1 LQVSDQTTGRG
12 SAAAAPNERT
22 LASMA
27 DGSPS
32 KTRANVSALAEGAE
46 HRAARAALFSTE
58 LLRRID
64 AIARA
69 IDAGRTAAVASE
81 ANALATGAAAFG
93 LAGLVE
99 DALRAER
106 AARSGNLDEV
116 ASAFCVLQC
125 GVHAAL
131 AQLRGRA

>member
-1 LQVSDQTTGRG
+1 
-12 SAAAAPNERT
+12 
-22 LASMA
+22 MA
-27 DGSPS
+27 DGSML
-32 KTRANVSALAEGAE
+32 TARGVETASADGAE

-58 LLRRID
+58 LLRRVD
-64 AIARA
+64 AIAKA
-69 IDAGRTAAVASE
+69 IDAGRPTAVASE

-106 AARSGNLDEV
+106 AARAGALDEM

-125 GVHAAL
+125 GVHTAL
-131 AQLRGRA
+131 AELRGRG

>member
-1 LQVSDQTTGRG
+1 
-12 SAAAAPNERT
+12 
-22 LASMA
+22 MA
-27 DGSPS
+27 DGTPF
-32 KTRANVSALAEGAE
+32 TARASEAGPADAAE

-58 LLRRID
+58 LLRRVE

-69 IDAGRTAAVASE
+69 IEAGRTQAVASE

-93 LAGLVE
+93 LAGLVA

-106 AARSGNLDEV
+106 AASEGGMDEV

-131 AQLRGRA
+131 ADLRGRG

>member
-1 LQVSDQTTGRG
+1 MHDLPPYAVTGSGDHVSSEPAQQ
-12 SAAAAPNERT
+12 
-22 LASMA
+22 
-27 DGSPS
+27 
-32 KTRANVSALAEGAE
+32 
-46 HRAARAALFSTE
+46 RAARAALFSTE

-69 IDAGRTAAVASE
+69 LEAGETSAAATE

-106 AARSGNLDEV
+106 AARAGAMDEI

-125 GVHAAL
+125 GVHTALAAL
-131 AQLRGRA
+131 RSAGANGCD

>member
-1 LQVSDQTTGRG
+1 M
-12 SAAAAPNERT
+12 AERST
-22 LASMA
+22 STPRASR
-27 DGSPS
+27 DLGSPD
-32 KTRANVSALAEGAE
+32 GAA

-58 LLRRID
+58 LLRRVD

-69 IDAGRTAAVASE
+69 IEAGEPGTVASE

-93 LAGLVE
+93 LATLVE

-106 AARSGNLDEV
+106 AARGGAMDEV

-131 AQLRGRA
+131 EDLRAGA